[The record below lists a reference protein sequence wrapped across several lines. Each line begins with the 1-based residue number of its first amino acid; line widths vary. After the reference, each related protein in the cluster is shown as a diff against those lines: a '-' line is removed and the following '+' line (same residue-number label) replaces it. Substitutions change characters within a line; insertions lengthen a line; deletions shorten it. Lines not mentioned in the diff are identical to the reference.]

1 MLILT
6 ESRLGEPVILPFS
19 LKFFQGLVRLTF
31 ALKALSLKVKG
42 SLGNLLSLF
51 CHRPLHGSLGAL
63 QSGLGKDHQ
72 PTLVNL
78 IVPHFKTIRTYAR
91 AMLTDGVLNCSIM
104 YCESMPC
111 LI

>member
-78 IVPHFKTIRTYAR
+78 IVPHFKTIRTYAHWR
-91 AMLTDGVLNCSIM
+91 FEVN
-104 YCESMPC
+104 
-111 LI
+111 